1 MPVVVSTPSRLH
13 FGLLRFQQH
22 DGPSFGGLGMMIAEP
37 RWIVEL
43 QPADE
48 WSFEGIEVERVAE
61 LATRLLRT
69 IAADSRPLALQ
80 VRVSAEAPLHH
91 GFGGGTQLAL
101 ALAAGIR
108 RLVGLADASAEEL
121 AELTGRGRRSAV
133 GTYGFLQGG
142 LIWET
147 GRLPGETLGRL
158 AVRIDVPES
167 WRLVLV
173 GLRSSTGLSGQP
185 ENDAFSALPP
195 VPQSTTDR
203 LMQLAEQQILPAARA
218 ADLANFGEGVYQYG
232 RLAGECFAPVQGG
245 PYASPKIEQCVDLI
259 RRLGVQGVGQSSW
272 GPTLFAFTESPQQAE
287 WLVESLRAELSTS
300 DAEFMITMADNRGA
314 TLCGNNH
321 PHLAPGQ

>member
-22 DGPSFGGLGMMIAEP
+22 DGPSFGGVGMMIAEP
-37 RWIVEL
+37 RWTIEL
-43 QPADE
+43 EPAE
-48 WSFEGIEVERVAE
+48 QWSFEGIAVERMAE
-61 LATRLLRT
+61 LAPRLLRT
-69 IAADSRPLALQ
+69 IAADSRTRALQ

-108 RLVGLADASAEEL
+108 RLVGLADESAEEL

-158 AVRIDVPES
+158 AARIDVPES
-167 WRLVLV
+167 WRVVLV
-173 GLRSSTGLSGQP
+173 SLRTSTGLSGQP
-185 ENDAFSALPP
+185 ENEAFGALPP
-195 VPQSTTDR
+195 VPQTTTDR
-203 LMQLAEQQILPAARA
+203 LMQLAEQQILPAASA
-218 ADLANFGEGVYQYG
+218 ADLVNFGEGVYQYG

-245 PYASPKIEQCVDLI
+245 PYASPEIEQCVDLI
-259 RRLGVQGVGQSSW
+259 RRLGVRGVGQSSW
-272 GPTLFAFTESPQQAE
+272 GPTVFAFTESPQQAE
-287 WLVESLRAELSTS
+287 RLVESLREKPSNS
-300 DAEFMITMADNRGA
+300 GVEFLITTADNRGA
-314 TLCGNNH
+314 ILCGND
-321 PHLAPGQ
+321 PPD